1 MGKQKNKA
9 TYRGSSYCF
18 AQRTARPIFPSSIVV
33 SFVAFFRKNWRLKQ
47 ETKIWQS
54 EIYCFIKIMYVVQ
67 YASFVNF
74 CSISQNFHNF
84 DLAAIFIVMHYLSSY
99 ISVNSCN
106 TLGSLSISG
115 ISQLL
120 MTRRW
125 TNFKGTF
132 LLLTQ
137 FWPNF
142 KGRFLGPSLT
152 NANCQLSPWHLPRQQ
167 VVTDSI
173 LTKL

>member
-84 DLAAIFIVMHYLSSY
+84 DLAAIFIVMHHMSSY
-99 ISVNSCN
+99 IYINSRK
-106 TLGSLSISG
+106 TLGSYRMSCFLRVFFSFRVCTAHPKWVFFSCLSKYRIF
-115 ISQLL
+115 IA
-120 MTRRW
+120 
-125 TNFKGTF
+125 
-132 LLLTQ
+132 LLL
-137 FWPNF
+137 
-142 KGRFLGPSLT
+142 S
-152 NANCQLSPWHLPRQQ
+152 S
-167 VVTDSI
+167 
-173 LTKL
+173 